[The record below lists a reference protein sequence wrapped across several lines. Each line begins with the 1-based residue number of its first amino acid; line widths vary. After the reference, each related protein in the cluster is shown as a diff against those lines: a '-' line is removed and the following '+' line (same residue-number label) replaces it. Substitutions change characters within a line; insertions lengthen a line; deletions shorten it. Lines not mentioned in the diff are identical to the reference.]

1 MLDKTQKKNIFLILL
16 EKYTV
21 NDIINYGILPKST
34 LYRRL
39 KDLNG
44 DLIDLNKH
52 GFMFSTFEQHY
63 REVVEEKINDLKND

>member
-1 MLDKTQKKNIFLILL
+1 LA
-16 EKYTV
+16 E
-21 NDIINYGILPKST
+21 INASNQ
-34 LYRRL
+34 RRL